1 MPNGRRFSATARGDS
16 DRAAWRLVKAQM
28 PDLSDQDAQAVVNFW
43 LQQGIIE
50 TRSYNDPVTR
60 KTQPG
65 LFVTALSEVA
75 QFT

>member
-1 MPNGRRFSATARGDS
+1 MPA
-16 DRAAWRLVKAQM
+16 
-28 PDLSDQDAQAVVNFW
+28 LSDQDAQAVVDFW

-50 TRSYNDPVTR
+50 TRSYKDPVTR